1 MLIGTDFNTGVKGIG
16 PKKALKLVR
25 EYGGIEAMPEE
36 IRGAVGEVEGIRR
49 IYLEPQTTIDY
60 DISARE
66 PDFDGVVKFLCE
78 EREFS
83 ADRVRSALD
92 RAFRERTLW

>member
-1 MLIGTDFNTGVKGIG
+1 
-16 PKKALKLVR
+16 
-25 EYGGIEAMPEE
+25 
-36 IRGAVGEVEGIRR
+36 
-49 IYLEPQTTIDY
+49 
-60 DISARE
+60 
-66 PDFDGVVKFLCE
+66 VKFLCE